1 MNNRSRLLRSR
12 SRPGAVPVPTPLVRV
27 AALALLLLGGAAA
40 GPASDEFLRSS
51 ERDLS
56 PRERA
61 ALEEIVGDL
70 GNPDAVVRNRAL
82 RRVAAVGRAAVPAL
96 AETLRKA
103 NDPKHLSNVCLA
115 LGSIDDPA
123 SFALLEKQ
131 LAGRDAKEDVLR
143 AALVASGRGRGYP
156 SPDLADAYRRLAV
169 EGSVAT
175 VREAALLASGAR
187 KLAGL
192 GDLVKGAA
200 AGEKLAR
207 VRGSILVA
215 LAEAEDATAPEAIAR
230 ALDPKRNHDEM
241 VRRAALYAA
250 ARCGAAPLLDAV
262 LKMQPDAHELSAWC
276 VALGAFPGDA
286 VVEALGRTL
295 KQNGAKGVDA
305 VWSLANLATPAGN
318 DLLKRAI
325 DGEFGAIVTE
335 AACLAVAPLVDEKR
349 FVAGLR
355 AAAAGAAEGP
365 KAAAL
370 LTLARYGDV
379 DAALAAS
386 KELAHWKDVRLLTR
400 GMLLCATLETPIDQ
414 LLAEPK
420 AAPAAELWRLLQKI
434 QKGVAVPTLRVERLR
449 DELTDA
455 RAHWQLRRDDL
466 RSAVV
471 RELLELD
478 KVVFTPSKSTS
489 GSNTPP
495 PDGGGPT
502 NPGGPPGPGNPGG
515 SGGGGDGSGGAGSGS
530 PPPGES
536 GPPPGGDGGGGDG
549 NNQKNGG
556 FDGLQGRGRG
566 KPDTLRLELDLRQ
579 WLEDFPLFARSDP
592 FGG

>member
-1 MNNRSRLLRSR
+1 
-12 SRPGAVPVPTPLVRV
+12 GT
-27 AALALLLLGGAAA
+27 
-40 GPASDEFLRSS
+40 
-51 ERDLS
+51 
-56 PRERA
+56 
-61 ALEEIVGDL
+61 I
-70 GNPDAVVRNRAL
+70 
-82 RRVAAVGRAAVPAL
+82 
-96 AETLRKA
+96 
-103 NDPKHLSNVCLA
+103 
-115 LGSIDDPA
+115 
-123 SFALLEKQ
+123 
-131 LAGRDAKEDVLR
+131 
-143 AALVASGRGRGYP
+143 
-156 SPDLADAYRRLAV
+156 
-169 EGSVAT
+169 AT

-192 GDLVKGAA
+192 GDLVKSAA

-207 VRGSILVA
+207 VRGCIVVA

-262 LKMQPDAHELSAWC
+262 LKMQPDGHELSAWC
-276 VALGAFPGDA
+276 VSLGAFPGDA
-286 VVEALGRTL
+286 VVEALARTL

-318 DLLKRAI
+318 DVLKRAI
-325 DGEFGAIVTE
+325 DGEFGAVVTE

-414 LLAEPK
+414 LLPEPK
-420 AAPAAELWRLLQKI
+420 AAPAAELWRTLQKI
-434 QKGVAVPTLRVERLR
+434 QKGVAVPTLRIERLR
-449 DELTDA
+449 DELTEA

-478 KVVFTPSKSTS
+478 KVVFTALKSTG
-489 GSNTPP
+489 GSNPTP

-515 SGGGGDGSGGAGSGS
+515 PGGGDGSGGSGSGGSGS
-530 PPPGES
+530 GGTPPGES

-556 FDGLQGRGRG
+556 LDGLQGQRRG
-566 KPDTLRLELDLRQ
+566 KPDTARFELDLRQ
-579 WLEDFPLFARSDP
+579 WLEDFPLYARSDP